1 MRLAERLGGV
11 IINADSK
18 QVYSDLHILSARP
31 SAEDEARAPHM
42 LYGFVGADEAYSAG
56 RYAVDAACAL
66 DEARRK
72 ALRPIIVGG
81 TGLYFK
87 ALTEGLSPMPDIP
100 EDVRARW
107 RARAANADA
116 GELHAILAERDPEM
130 AARLVPSDTQR
141 IVRAL
146 EVLDASGRSLG
157 EWQKAARAPVLHA
170 KETIRVVVAPERAE
184 LYRRIDARFEKM
196 MAKGALEEAK
206 QLGAKGLDHGLPIM
220 RAHGVRPL
228 LRYLAGTLSREE
240 VVAAVQTE
248 TRQYAK
254 RQLTWARGNMM
265 SWKWLS
271 TQELESNEA
280 RIVAFIDS

>member
-11 IINADSK
+11 VINADSK
-18 QVYSDLHILSARP
+18 QVYRDLHILSARP
-31 SAEDEARAPHM
+31 SAEDEVRAPHM
-42 LYGFVGADEAYSAG
+42 LYGFVGAEEAYSAG
-56 RYAVDAACAL
+56 RYAADAARAL
-66 DEARRK
+66 DEARGK
-72 ALRPIIVGG
+72 GLRPIFVGG

-100 EDVRARW
+100 EDVRERW
-107 RARAANADA
+107 RARAASTETA
-116 GELHAILAERDPEM
+116 ELHALLAARDPEM

-157 EWQKAARAPVLHA
+157 EWQTGDRVPVLDG
-170 KETIRVVVAPERAE
+170 KDTIRLVVAPERAE
-184 LYRRIDARFEKM
+184 LYRRIDARFEAM
-196 MAKGALEEAK
+196 MAKGALEEAR
-206 QLGAKGLDHGLPIM
+206 QLGSLGLDHGLPIM

-228 LRYLAGTLSREE
+228 LRYLAGDLAREE
-240 VVAAVQTE
+240 VTAAVQTE

-265 SWKWLS
+265 SWKWIAA
-271 TQELESNEA
+271 QEMETDEA
-280 RIVAFIDS
+280 SIVSFIDS